1 MRLENRDNIFENKLK
16 NDNVQIPESLHP
28 ENIEEKLA
36 RMTQAEMDRRSQ
48 SPDVP
53 ENFSSESDNTE
64 KFDRDNKT
72 ERFDREYNTEGIFS
86 DKPVYVN
93 TNSDSNNVTKIS
105 TQKSVAN
112 SRNKQIRRVVFPLVL
127 AASFIIVLGLGIKI
141 GMNRNIK
148 SEDAV
153 QKNAYD
159 NSVAETKDEA
169 VVESEAD
176 ESAETVGAIE
186 SAPEAVETEEYIETE
201 ADDSVLTEGA
211 DQDEEDT
218 SNYDLAFDA
227 LSEIKEN
234 MEVVYQTQYDLMEE
248 DDTMDAAAPETA
260 TEASNSAGITSKKT
274 LDGIST
280 HDISNGL
287 RTYKSGTTESEQFT
301 DTNVRTE
308 GVNEADIVKTD
319 GKYIYIYEKNTEHIS
334 IYKVDKGNME
344 RTGSINV
351 LQDSYEGNEMYIYND
366 RLVFMGSS
374 YNFEDYTEHKT
385 MVQIFDISNK
395 ENPKELKT
403 IYQDGL
409 YNTSRMADGI
419 LYTFSSDGVDL
430 DKIDKRKYET
440 YVPEID
446 GLVID
451 NKHICVQKN
460 IYNDKYTVI
469 SSIDVTEGNVI
480 DRFGALA
487 GGDTVYVGPD
497 SIYLADRQYDWTSF
511 GYKDSTKLLRIS
523 YDKGNLS
530 KAGDGDFPGY
540 LNDDYSIDEY
550 NKHVRLVTTYSENYT
565 TYNALYIMDMDLK
578 KVSVI
583 KKLAENETIKS
594 ARFMGDTA
602 YFVTFRQTDPLF
614 AVDLSNPD
622 DPRILDYLKI
632 PGFSAYMHP
641 YSDNLLLGIGYD
653 ADENGRTTG
662 LKLSM
667 FDISDPGDVKE
678 VDKLSLS
685 SYEMA
690 SVLMDR
696 NAFMFNTVDGTFG
709 FAASS
714 YYSYYVG
721 DREDTMS
728 KGPSYL
734 IFDYDENSG
743 FKSLMEQEIWNYS
756 DVGTDIYI
764 SADSG
769 IEDTRGI
776 VIGDYLYVVKPG
788 TGIMSFDTTN
798 YEHISTVD

>member
-1 MRLENRDNIFENKLK
+1 MRLENRDNFFENKLK
-16 NDNVQIPESLHP
+16 NDSVEIPESLRP
-28 ENIEEKLA
+28 DNIEEKLA
-36 RMTQAEMDRRSQ
+36 KMTQAEMDLRSK
-48 SPDVP
+48 STDVP
-53 ENFSSESDNTE
+53 EDFSYDGVYTEDSDTIEQLSGVTSSDSE
-64 KFDRDNKT
+64 NKT
-72 ERFDREYNTEGIFS
+72 N
-86 DKPVYVN
+86 
-93 TNSDSNNVTKIS
+93 
-105 TQKSVAN
+105 TQKNIVK
-112 SRNKQIRRVVFPLVL
+112 SRNKQVRRVVFPLVL

-148 SEDAV
+148 SENAV
-153 QKNAYD
+153 QKNTYD
-159 NSVAETKDEA
+159 NTVSENNNESAA
-169 VVESEAD
+169 ESEVE
-176 ESAETVGAIE
+176 ESADIAGV
-186 SAPEAVETEEYIETE
+186 IETE
-201 ADDSVLTEGA
+201 PEIEEYNGNEDEAVLTEGA
-211 DQDEEDT
+211 DQDDEET

-234 MEVVYQTQYDLMEE
+234 IEVMYQTQFNLMDNEGASL
-248 DDTMDAAAPETA
+248 DVAVPETA
-260 TEASNSAGITSKKT
+260 TEAANEAASSSKKS
-274 LDGIST
+274 LNGDLKYRGN
-280 HDISNGL
+280 SNDVN
-287 RTYKSGTTESEQFT
+287 TYNSDTSDSEKFT

-334 IYKVDKGNME
+334 IYKADKGNME

-351 LQDSYEGNEMYIYND
+351 LQDAYEGNEMYIYND

-374 YNFEDYTEHKT
+374 FDYEDYTKHKT

-395 ENPKELKT
+395 EKPKEVKT

-419 LYTFSSDGVDL
+419 LYTFSFDGVDL
-430 DKIDKRKYET
+430 NKIDRRKYET

-446 GLVID
+446 GEVID

-469 SSIDVTEGNVI
+469 SSVDVTEGKVI

-487 GGDTVYVGPD
+487 GGNTVYVGPD
-497 SIYLADRQYDWTSF
+497 SIYLADRQYDWSIF
-511 GYKDSTKLLRIS
+511 GYKDISKLLRIS

-550 NKHVRLVTTYSENYT
+550 NNHVRLVTTYSDKHK
-565 TYNALYIMDMDLK
+565 TYNALYILDMDLK

-583 KKLAENETIKS
+583 KRLAENETIKS

-602 YFVTFRQTDPLF
+602 YFVTFRKTDPLF
-614 AVDLSNPD
+614 AVDLSDPD

-678 VDKLSLS
+678 VDKMVLSD
-685 SYEMA
+685 YDVA

-696 NAFMFNTVDGTFG
+696 NALMFNSVDGTFG

-714 YYSYYVG
+714 YNSYFISG
-721 DREDTMS
+721 RDDILS
-728 KGPSYL
+728 KEPSYL
-734 IFDYDENSG
+734 IFDYDDDSG
-743 FKSLMEQEIWNYS
+743 FTSLMEQEIWKYS
-756 DVGTDIYI
+756 DVDEDIYI

-769 IEDTRGI
+769 IEDIRGI

-788 TGIMSFDTTN
+788 TGIMSFDTKN
-798 YEHISTVD
+798 YELISSVD